1 MHGPGL
7 QEDYLGLCSP
17 RFGPALGRFSPPA
30 HRFCQN
36 PEGTLEA
43 TPGIALFNS
52 LLGGLQ
58 HSGGP
63 AEGVAV
69 DGCWLKVRHACPADG
84 TDVGQLIEYPVVD
97 GIWESS

>member
-52 LLGGLQ
+52 LLDDQVGAHRGRFTNGG
-58 HSGGP
+58 
-63 AEGVAV
+63 V
-69 DGCWLKVRHACPADG
+69 DSRAR
-84 TDVGQLIEYPVVD
+84 
-97 GIWESS
+97 